1 MSHDL
6 QIVRE
11 ELARRGAKT
20 FGTLERCTERL
31 QRFLDAEA
39 RAVKT
44 PPPSPCPS
52 SSETHFPMNNPPSVI
67 RMELDDEDLN
77 AARILCECANTPV
90 EERVD
95 RLELS
100 MLELFGNENIYH
112 RMEDIE
118 ARIRRLER
126 IADATEHRVYAL
138 EKKGSI
144 YVNVPVL
151 ELDTK
156 NYTLGASSE

>member
-6 QIVRE
+6 RLVRA
-11 ELARRGAKT
+11 ELERRGAKT

-44 PPPSPCPS
+44 PPRSPES
-52 SSETHFPMNNPPSVI
+52 HFPLNDPPSIV
-67 RMELDDEDLN
+67 RLELDEDDLN
-77 AARILCECANTPV
+77 AARILCECSRVPI
-90 EERVD
+90 EDRVD
-95 RLELS
+95 RLELTL
-100 MLELFGNENIYH
+100 MELLGNENIYH

-126 IADATEHRVYAL
+126 IADATEHRVYEL
-138 EKKGSI
+138 EKLTI
-144 YVNVPVL
+144 YKDIVVNVP
-151 ELDTK
+151 
-156 NYTLGASSE
+156 TL

>member
-6 QIVRE
+6 RIVRE

-39 RAVKT
+39 RAIKT
-44 PPPSPCPS
+44 PPPSISPL
-52 SSETHFPMNNPPSVI
+52 NDPPSIV
-67 RMELDDEDLN
+67 RLELDDEDLN
-77 AARILCECANTPV
+77 AARILCECSRVPI
-90 EERVD
+90 EDRVD
-95 RLELS
+95 RLELTL
-100 MLELFGNENIYH
+100 MELLGNENIYH

-126 IADATEHRVYAL
+126 IADATEQRVYAV
-138 EKKGSI
+138 EKLTI
-144 YVNVPVL
+144 YKDIAVDVP
-151 ELDTK
+151 
-156 NYTLGASSE
+156 TL

>member
-6 QIVRE
+6 RLIRA
-11 ELARRGAKT
+11 ELERRGAKT
-20 FGTLERCTERL
+20 FGSLERCAERL

-44 PPPSPCPS
+44 PPLSPES
-52 SSETHFPMNNPPSVI
+52 HFPLNTPPSVI

-77 AARILCECANTPV
+77 AARIINEMSRTPLND
-90 EERVD
+90 RVD

-112 RMEDIE
+112 RMEEIE
-118 ARIRRLER
+118 TRIRRLER
-126 IADATEHRVYAL
+126 IADATEQRVYAL
-138 EKKGSI
+138 EKKASI
-144 YVNVPVL
+144 YVDVPVF
-151 ELDTK
+151 
-156 NYTLGASSE
+156 TL